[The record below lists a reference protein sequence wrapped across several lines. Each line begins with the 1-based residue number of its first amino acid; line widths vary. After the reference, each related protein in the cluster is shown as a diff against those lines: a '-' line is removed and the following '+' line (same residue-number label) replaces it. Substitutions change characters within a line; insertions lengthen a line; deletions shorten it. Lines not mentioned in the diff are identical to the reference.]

1 MSLTCCLSPLA
12 SSASAEIDVT
22 RLQEAFSRV
31 VSGFYPLL
39 GGRLGKPEAGS
50 TQGHPWQSR
59 KVGVV
64 LSGEDTLGVPFE
76 VRKFPEGMDEDDTL
90 EKLVNGDVCSF
101 ERLIGENGLGLTGVG
116 ASSKKIAKFTKD
128 GHAVSD
134 FHDPTNALCRVVV
147 IKGAKLFLVF
157 LSMAHLLGDAGTY
170 FRVLRRWEKEY
181 RGIVGTLRIAGSLDP
196 AAREAAHKAFNASKA
211 EKTSASSKSNV
222 TPKDR
227 HDQLSSVWSVTAFLR
242 SERALANLKL
252 SQAAVT
258 VNEAVTSLLC
268 SILDARKA
276 TLAADLRGRW
286 LLEGPASGGILGN
299 AVVSCCMERGLS
311 TRITAPLIRDVVRSL
326 GAVPSGLPEEGAV
339 SEEVVD
345 TEVASRGG
353 TDQSSPTGPNLI
365 HTSWGFYRGP
375 GFVGEAPLLCRR
387 VHGDANLKRRA
398 RLPLSFSLRAK
409 VRDASSGEHTV
420 LEVVSMGLS
429 GAQARRLVEEW
440 KQCCGA
446 MSEVEVILRVV
457 MAEVTT

>member
-1 MSLTCCLSPLA
+1 
-12 SSASAEIDVT
+12 
-22 RLQEAFSRV
+22 V

-39 GGRLGKPEAGS
+39 GGRLVKPEAGS

-64 LSGEDTLGVPFE
+64 LSREEALDIPFE

-90 EKLVNGDVCSF
+90 DKLVNGDVCSF
-101 ERLIGENGLGLTGVG
+101 ERLIGEKGLGLTGVG
-116 ASSKKIAKFTKD
+116 ASAKKIAKFTKD
-128 GHAVSD
+128 GQPVSD
-134 FHDPTNALCRVVV
+134 FIDPTNALCRVVV
-147 IKGAKLFLVF
+147 IEGAKISLVF

-170 FRVLRRWEKEY
+170 FRVLRRWEEEY
-181 RGIVGTLRIAGSLDP
+181 RGIAGNLRIAGSLDP

-211 EKTSASSKSNV
+211 EKIIASFKSNV
-222 TPKDR
+222 APQGQP
-227 HDQLSSVWSVTAFLR
+227 DQLSPVWSVTAFLR

-252 SQAAVT
+252 SHAAVS

-268 SILDARKA
+268 SVMDARKA

-286 LLEGPASGGILGN
+286 LLEGPGSGGILGN
-299 AVVSCCMERGLS
+299 AVVSCCVERGLS
-311 TRITAPLIRDVVRSL
+311 TRITAARIREVVRSL
-326 GAVPSGLPEEGAV
+326 GAVPSLLREEGAV
-339 SEEVVD
+339 SEDAVEVV
-345 TEVASRGG
+345 SQGG
-353 TDQSSPTGPNLI
+353 TDQVSPAGPNLI

-409 VRDASSGEHTV
+409 VCDASSGEHTV

-429 GAQARRLVEEW
+429 GAQARRLADEW

-446 MSEVEVILRVV
+446 MCEAEGSLRVV